1 MTAYLALNFAGSST
15 YSSRAG
21 VRREISTYIPL
32 MAVTFG
38 AGVIFHT
45 IGRNA
50 GIAFVLLEVA
60 LTVLDI
66 AKPEPA

>member
-38 AGVIFHT
+38 AGVILALVLSVVHW
-45 IGRNA
+45 
-50 GIAFVLLEVA
+50 IA
-60 LTVLDI
+60 
-66 AKPEPA
+66 